1 MRADGSLPAARTMRS
16 TLASACTRSTLLCA
30 SLLFPLCFRGHES
43 DRRGF
48 ALLPFRASGPRPPL
62 QNGFGDVAYIGWVP
76 LDLYRASGALMRS
89 EKEVH
94 RHWPVP
100 QQPEQDELVGIEQ
113 DAVAR
118 ILPVQEAAQAGKD
131 RFRIQ
136 W

>member
-1 MRADGSLPAARTMRS
+1 
-16 TLASACTRSTLLCA
+16 
-30 SLLFPLCFRGHES
+30 
-43 DRRGF
+43 
-48 ALLPFRASGPRPPL
+48 
-62 QNGFGDVAYIGWVP
+62 
-76 LDLYRASGALMRS
+76 MRS

>member
-1 MRADGSLPAARTMRS
+1 MGPSWRPARCVLRPLPRAQGLRF
-16 TLASACTRSTLLCA
+16 CA
-30 SLLFPLCFRGHES
+30 PSFLFPGVPLR
-43 DRRGF
+43 DRDLTDVG
-48 ALLPFRASGPRPPL
+48 ASRRTHSFLL

-76 LDLYRASGALMRS
+76 LDLYRTSGALMRS

-100 QQPEQDELVGIEQ
+100 QQPEQDELVGVEQ
-113 DAVAR
+113 DAVAQ
-118 ILPVQEAAQAGKD
+118 ILPVAEAAAQARKD

>member
-1 MRADGSLPAARTMRS
+1 MHKVYAFVRRLF
-16 TLASACTRSTLLCA
+16 
-30 SLLFPLCFRGHES
+30 FPLCPRRCRRS
-43 DRRGF
+43 DRHGF
-48 ALLPFRASGPRPPL
+48 ATRARVSFL

-100 QQPEQDELVGIEQ
+100 QQPEQDELVGVEQ

-118 ILPVQEAAQAGKD
+118 ILPVQEAAQARKD